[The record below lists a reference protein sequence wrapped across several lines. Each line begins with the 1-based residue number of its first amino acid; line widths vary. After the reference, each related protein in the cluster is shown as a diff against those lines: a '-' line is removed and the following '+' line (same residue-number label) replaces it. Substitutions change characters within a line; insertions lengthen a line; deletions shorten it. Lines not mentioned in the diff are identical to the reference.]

1 MAREKIKPLGYNEEA
16 IPTLQGW
23 EDPNTGEL
31 LESKNFTQQQIDE
44 YFGNIQ
50 EKEEYKVLHTHDN
63 GVSHS
68 HEGGDIA
75 HTHDDDGLPSDVEPS
90 RDDLQEINV
99 EDHIEN
105 DAEED
110 LESMSKKELEEM
122 GREHGIELDR
132 RKKKSTLIERLKSVL
147 SK

>member
-50 EKEEYKVLHTHDN
+50 EKEEYKVL
-63 GVSHS
+63 
-68 HEGGDIA
+68 

-132 RKKKSTLIERLKSVL
+132 RKKKSTLIGRLKSVL

>member
-50 EKEEYKVLHTHDN
+50 EKEEYKVLHTHD
-63 GVSHS
+63 
-68 HEGGDIA
+68 
-75 HTHDDDGLPSDVEPS
+75 DGLPSDVEPS

-132 RKKKSTLIERLKSVL
+132 RKKKSTLIGRLKSVL

>member
-50 EKEEYKVLHTHDN
+50 EKEEYKVLHTHD
-63 GVSHS
+63 
-68 HEGGDIA
+68 
-75 HTHDDDGLPSDVEPS
+75 DDGLPSDVEPS

-110 LESMSKKELEEM
+110 LS
-122 GREHGIELDR
+122 
-132 RKKKSTLIERLKSVL
+132 LIHI
-147 SK
+147 